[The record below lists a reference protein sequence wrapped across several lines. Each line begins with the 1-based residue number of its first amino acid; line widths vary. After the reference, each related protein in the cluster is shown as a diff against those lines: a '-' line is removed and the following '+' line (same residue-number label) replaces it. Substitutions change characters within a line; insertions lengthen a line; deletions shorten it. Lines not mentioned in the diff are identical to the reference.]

1 MGGHILKAE
10 LADVKG
16 KECEGLIMSI
26 SFLSRKN
33 CEESMGLLSEAN
45 RGRER
50 SLLLSCW
57 HI

>member
-16 KECEGLIMSI
+16 KECEGLIVSI

-33 CEESMGLLSEAN
+33 L
-45 RGRER
+45 
-50 SLLLSCW
+50 
-57 HI
+57 